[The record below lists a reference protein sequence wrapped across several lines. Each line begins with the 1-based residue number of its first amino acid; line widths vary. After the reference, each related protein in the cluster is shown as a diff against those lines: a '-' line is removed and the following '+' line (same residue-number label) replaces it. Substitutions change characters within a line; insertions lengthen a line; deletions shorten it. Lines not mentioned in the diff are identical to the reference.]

1 MRRTIFDTPVINT
14 TLRLLSNAILK
25 LAGWKKE
32 GQLPDVGKCVV
43 IGAPHTSNWDFVFM
57 MLMAFSFRLKV
68 FWMGKNSLFKGP
80 LGPIMRFL
88 GGIPVER
95 SKHTGLVQQT
105 IDQFNQNDELFIAL
119 SPEGTRGKVA
129 RWKSGF
135 YHVANGANVP
145 IATAFLDYKRKVAG
159 FGPLFK
165 PTGDYEKDL
174 ADIQAFYRGVS
185 GKNPS
190 LFKDVFL

>member
-14 TLRLLSNAILK
+14 TLRLLSSGILK

-32 GQLPDVGKCVV
+32 GQLPAVDKCVV
-43 IGAPHTSNWDFVFM
+43 IAAPHTSNWDFIFM

-80 LGPIMRFL
+80 MGPIMHFL
-88 GGIPVER
+88 GGISVER

-105 IDQFNQNDELFIAL
+105 IDQFNQNNNLFIAL
-119 SPEGTRGKVA
+119 SPEGTRGKVTK
-129 RWKSGF
+129 WKSGF
-135 YHVANGANVP
+135 YHVAAGANVP
-145 IATAFLDYKRKVAG
+145 IAMSFLDYKRKVAG
-159 FGPLFK
+159 FGPMFH

-174 ADIQAFYRGVS
+174 AEIQAFYRGVS

-190 LFKDVFL
+190 RF

>member
-14 TLRLLSNAILK
+14 TLRLLSNTILK
-25 LAGWKKE
+25 LRGWKKE

-43 IGAPHTSNWDFVFM
+43 IAAPHTSNWDFVFM

-105 IDQFNQNDELFIAL
+105 IDQFNQNDNLFIAL
-119 SPEGTRGKVA
+119 SPEGTRGKVTK
-129 RWKSGF
+129 WKSGF

-145 IATAFLDYKRKVAG
+145 VAMGFLDYKRKVGG

>member
-14 TLRLLSNAILK
+14 ALRLLSNAILK
-25 LAGWKKE
+25 LRGWKKE

-43 IGAPHTSNWDFVFM
+43 IAAPHTSNWDFVFM

-80 LGPIMRFL
+80 LGLIMRFL

-105 IDQFNQNDELFIAL
+105 IDQFNQNDDLFIAL
-119 SPEGTRGKVA
+119 SPEGTRGKVTK
-129 RWKSGF
+129 WKSGF

-145 IATAFLDYKRKVAG
+145 VAMAFLDYKRKVAG
-159 FGPLFK
+159 FGPLFM

-174 ADIQAFYRGVS
+174 TDIQAFYRGIS

-190 LFKDVFL
+190 QF

>member
-25 LAGWKKE
+25 LRGWKKE

-43 IGAPHTSNWDFVFM
+43 IAAPHTSNWDFVFM

-105 IDQFNQNDELFIAL
+105 IDQFNQNDDLFIAL
-119 SPEGTRGKVA
+119 SPEGTRGKVTK
-129 RWKSGF
+129 WKSGF

-145 IATAFLDYKRKVAG
+145 VAMAFLDYKRKVAG

-174 ADIQAFYRGVS
+174 AEIQAFYRGIS

-190 LFKDVFL
+190 QF

>member
-1 MRRTIFDTPVINT
+1 MRHTIFDTPVLNT
-14 TLRLLSNAILK
+14 TLRLLSNVILK

-32 GQLPDVGKCVV
+32 GQLPQVDKCVV
-43 IGAPHTSNWDFVFM
+43 IAAPHTSNWDFAFM

-80 LGPIMRFL
+80 VGPLARFL
-88 GGIPVER
+88 GGISVER
-95 SKHTGLVQQT
+95 SKSTGLVQQT
-105 IDQFNQNDELFIAL
+105 IDQFNGSNELFIAL
-119 SPEGTRGKVA
+119 SPEGTRGKVT

-145 IATAFLDYKRKVAG
+145 IATGFLDYKRKVAG
-159 FGPLFK
+159 FGPLFY
-165 PTGDYEKDL
+165 PTGDYKKDL
-174 ADIQAFYRGVS
+174 AELQGFYRGIS

-190 LFKDVFL
+190 QF

>member
-1 MRRTIFDTPVINT
+1 MRRTIFDTPVVNT
-14 TLRLLSNAILK
+14 TLRLLSNTILK
-25 LAGWKKE
+25 LRGWKKE

-43 IGAPHTSNWDFVFM
+43 IAAPHTSNWDFVFM

-80 LGPIMRFL
+80 LGSVMRFL

-105 IDQFNQNDELFIAL
+105 IDQFNQNDNLFIAL
-119 SPEGTRGKVA
+119 SPEGTRGKVTK
-129 RWKSGF
+129 WKSGF

-145 IATAFLDYKRKVAG
+145 VAMGFLDYKRKVGG
-159 FGPLFK
+159 FGPLFQ
-165 PTGDYEKDL
+165 PTGDYDADL
-174 ADIQAFYRGVS
+174 AEIQAFYRGVS

-190 LFKDVFL
+190 QF

>member
-14 TLRLLSNAILK
+14 TLRLLSNTILK
-25 LAGWKKE
+25 LRGWKKE
-32 GQLPDVGKCVV
+32 GQLPEIGKCVV
-43 IGAPHTSNWDFVFM
+43 IAAPHTSNWDFVFM

-80 LGPIMRFL
+80 LGSVMRFL

-105 IDQFNQNDELFIAL
+105 IDQFNQNDNLFIAL
-119 SPEGTRGKVA
+119 SPEGTRGKVTK
-129 RWKSGF
+129 WKSGF

-145 IATAFLDYKRKVAG
+145 VAMGFLDYKRKVGG
-159 FGPLFK
+159 FGPLFH
-165 PTGDYEKDL
+165 PTGDYDKDL
-174 ADIQAFYRGVS
+174 AEIQAFYRGVS

-190 LFKDVFL
+190 QF